1 MTNNGGAYRDPAENG
16 GSSEPPP
23 PSIEDGLRRVLDVLT
38 PYDAD
43 DCVRIVLAVSAL
55 YDLGLREGMDEIED
69 DDDEEST

>member
-1 MTNNGGAYRDPAENG
+1 MTNSSGYREPGDNGS
-16 GSSEPPP
+16 SSEPPP

-55 YDLGLREGMDEIED
+55 YDLGLREGMDEI
-69 DDDEEST
+69 DDEENA